1 LSKLP
6 SLFGNFVF
14 VVFARNLFSY
24 KFCLS
29 EEVIGALASQEEL
42 AGGAS
47 VGRVG
52 LELPLRPL
60 VVDLTP

>member
-1 LSKLP
+1 L
-6 SLFGNFVF
+6 LFGNFVF
-14 VVFARNLFSY
+14 VVFVRNLFSY

-47 VGRVG
+47 IGRVG
-52 LELPLRPL
+52 LELPLWPL

>member
-14 VVFARNLFSY
+14 VAFARNLFSY
-24 KFCLS
+24 KFYLS
-29 EEVIGALASQEEL
+29 KEVIGALASQEEL

-52 LELPLRPL
+52 LELPP
-60 VVDLTP
+60 